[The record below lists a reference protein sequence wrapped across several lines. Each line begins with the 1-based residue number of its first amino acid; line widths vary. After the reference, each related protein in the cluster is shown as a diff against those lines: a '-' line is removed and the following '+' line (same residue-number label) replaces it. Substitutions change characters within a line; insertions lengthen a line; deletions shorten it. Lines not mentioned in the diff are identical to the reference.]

1 MTVGIGN
8 CSNYTQTK
16 VQPNELLE
24 LSVVSQISIVLIS
37 QGFVAT
43 LIKAPMLGTTGMEW
57 KEEAETSAL

>member
-37 QGFVAT
+37 QGFIVT